1 MKDRIRQ
8 RLEVESASCQ
18 NPIQKALIDA
28 EQAYHSARAGDF
40 QSARRLLSAIR
51 ELPRTQFAPT
61 VAIWVMLSEGIID
74 FFEDL
79 NPHAQDRFRR
89 AYALG
94 VSIGDLDLQSLTSA
108 WLAHI
113 EFDRRNYDAMV
124 SSANRCLAIYPRGQS
139 SSHARIFMVLAN
151 ANLYAGNLARAN
163 AFYEKARA
171 IAVADGDRSTVGAIV
186 YNRAVLL
193 LNNFRLQ
200 DSLDIGDDVDIG
212 LVSMA
217 IESAATFQNIT
228 QNGSLRE
235 LSLMSEARLAAIKGD
250 FHFALKRIQGIRSS
264 EHRHRGGAKDS
275 LLDIEYAS
283 CLMRSGD
290 FAAAEAVLVSMDL
303 ARYVEL
309 DNDDR
314 IIFLSLL
321 IDVRDKVGCGLSLEE
336 PEALLKTAI
345 IEFSGELSELRNAMA
360 SIEIGDAE
368 DV

>member
-1 MKDRIRQ
+1 MKDRIQQ
-8 RLEVESASCQ
+8 RLEAESASCED
-18 NPIQKALIDA
+18 PIQRALIDA
-28 EQAYHSARAGDF
+28 ERAYHAARAGDF
-40 QSARRLLSAIR
+40 QSSRRLLSAIR
-51 ELPRTQFAPT
+51 GLPRAYFAPT
-61 VAIWVMLSEGIID
+61 VAIWVMLSEGIVE

-94 VSIGDLDLQSLTSA
+94 VSIGSLDLQALASA

-113 EFDRRNYDAMV
+113 ELNRRNYQAMV
-124 SSANRCLAIYPRGQS
+124 SSANQCLAIYPRGQS

-163 AFYEKARA
+163 AFYERARTIA
-171 IAVADGDRSTVGAIV
+171 IADGDRSTVGAIV

-200 DSLDIGDDVDIG
+200 ALLDVGDNIDIG

-217 IESAATFQNIT
+217 VESAATFQNIT
-228 QNGSLRE
+228 QNRSLGE
-235 LSLMSEARLAAIKGD
+235 LSLMGEARLAAMKGD
-250 FHFALKRIQGIRSS
+250 FPFALKIFDKIRSS
-264 EHRHRGGAKDS
+264 DHRHRGGAKDP

-290 FAAAEAVLVSMDL
+290 VKTAEYILGSMSM
-303 ARYVEL
+303 ARYIEL

-314 IIFLSLL
+314 IIFFSQL
-321 IDVRDKVGCGLSLEE
+321 IDICSKIDCNLSIED
-336 PEALLKTAI
+336 PGVLLRRAI
-345 IEFSGELSELRNAMA
+345 TDFSNELVDLRNAIA
-360 SIEIGDAE
+360 SIEFGAGE